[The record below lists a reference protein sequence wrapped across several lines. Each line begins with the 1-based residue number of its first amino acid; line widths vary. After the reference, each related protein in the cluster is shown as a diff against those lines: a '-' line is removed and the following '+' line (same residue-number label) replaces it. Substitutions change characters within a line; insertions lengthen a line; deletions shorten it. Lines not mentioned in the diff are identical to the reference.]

1 MVDVVLNHAG
11 YDTENYFNSMLNGK
25 NMIRSG
31 ADLIE
36 GDTKKGPL
44 SNLPDFMTEDPDV
57 RNLLVEWQSAW
68 VSKYDIDYY
77 RVDTVKH
84 VDDTT
89 WAAFKNALTRI
100 DPDFKMIG
108 EYAGAGYASDTGT
121 LRSGEMDSLLDFDFN
136 DQALAFVKGDIDGV
150 EIFME
155 KRNAAIDN
163 TATLGAFTSSH
174 DEDGLMQKIIDEGY
188 TKDQAYNMFKA
199 ATVLQMTA
207 KGQVIVYYGEEIG
220 QYGKDNYP
228 YQTNRYDFDWSQAQ
242 NADGSLNTDNEL
254 SLIHI

>member
-1 MVDVVLNHAG
+1 
-11 YDTENYFNSMLNGK
+11 
-25 NMIRSG
+25 MIRSG

-174 DEDGLMQKIIDEGY
+174 DEDGLMQKIIDLLFSCFFSA
-188 TKDQAYNMFKA
+188 DM
-199 ATVLQMTA
+199 VLIGLILQHSSAVVVSCLVHSLWLLIMLLHRSHQWDRSSLVSAVVSLPDCSVALVQMQ
-207 KGQVIVYYGEEIG
+207 KVFLLQ
-220 QYGKDNYP
+220 
-228 YQTNRYDFDWSQAQ
+228 S
-242 NADGSLNTDNEL
+242 S
-254 SLIHI
+254 

>member
-100 DPDFKMIG
+100 DP
-108 EYAGAGYASDTGT
+108 
-121 LRSGEMDSLLDFDFN
+121 
-136 DQALAFVKGDIDGV
+136 
-150 EIFME
+150 
-155 KRNAAIDN
+155 
-163 TATLGAFTSSH
+163 
-174 DEDGLMQKIIDEGY
+174 
-188 TKDQAYNMFKA
+188 
-199 ATVLQMTA
+199 
-207 KGQVIVYYGEEIG
+207 
-220 QYGKDNYP
+220 
-228 YQTNRYDFDWSQAQ
+228 
-242 NADGSLNTDNEL
+242 
-254 SLIHI
+254 